1 MEPRDSEESTS
12 SKRKRP
18 ATEAGPF
25 VLRSLLEDL
34 PLSTDGDRDDV
45 EINCVEFLDQNLYV
59 GTSASEILHFFQI
72 PPDPDDAS
80 AKPSYILASRL
91 PPAFHEP
98 PTSTRPG
105 VQQILLLP
113 RVNKAC
119 ILCNWTVTFY
129 SLPEL
134 SPFGTTQI
142 RPCNWIGGIDL
153 NLDPRGAGQD
163 GKSPSVTVLA
173 SLNKKIRVIKIGEE
187 ARGLRVIDF
196 PGSMISVRRDSFA
209 CVADA
214 RSYALLDVDR
224 LQKIPLF
231 PISSLDDSHSDN
243 VGGHIEDISGN
254 TADGLSRS
262 TSSAQSYPAGLSD
275 DRGHGRST
283 SLGTFMSGGSR
294 RHGPTGGGD
303 ERSGRETPEGIF
315 REPSP
320 SPAVAALQA
329 AQWNL
334 SGQGANKPLP
344 IPPTASTTSEALP
357 PAPNPATAP
366 VNLKPHIVSPTPHEF
381 LLVTGTGPQDPGV
394 GMFVNLDGD
403 PTRSTLE
410 FDKYPDELVVDGR
423 GVGVDPTPTTMDDEE
438 EGFVLA
444 SMAKNFGEQQHHGI
458 EIQRWDLDPGEAET
472 EKFWMETP
480 SPNSSEKKQTARIGL
495 RSVVDIGDVYFD
507 EVVDRLRQKR
517 FQSFATRSMDA
528 SILSLHSV
536 DSRTAMSLERV
547 SGERELFESGDS
559 LPNGWEEHRNEEE
572 MQFAQRLGHC
582 RTHLVA
588 WSQKSIWWVV
598 RNPLAL
604 RLDSVISAV
613 IAPQIRPDQTYPSLD
628 RRKLIE
634 LVNSIRGREAKTE
647 TEFLTLGYI
656 RQRAGL
662 LLFLSSLDA
671 LASPPTEP
679 EYRITEDALLEGG
692 LDPRVILAIVPYLRN
707 EILEGRTGIW
717 IHGGVK
723 EVVDGFI
730 TNSIPSDG
738 SDMNTDS
745 SMSDH
750 ILHFLRRFL
759 TAWRKRKGF
768 GSIANENEVFRS
780 VDASL
785 LIVLLQLDQSPSSDT
800 PKGKS
805 VRDALYALVDG
816 GVDCFERAV
825 SLLESHHRLYPLS
838 RLYHSRKMA
847 GEVLATWR
855 RIIEG
860 ETDEGGE
867 LGDGEHRVRSYL
879 VKIRN
884 SALVEE
890 YGVWLATRNPR
901 LGVQVFAE
909 DRSAVKFQPAQV
921 VRILREGAPGAVK
934 DYLEYLVFDK
944 NHAEYINELIAYYL
958 DIVTAKLEESKESR
972 EILAQTYESYR
983 ALRPPKP
990 TYRQFITDNMVNEE
1004 WWHSRLRLLQLLGGS
1019 QGSASE
1025 YDVAAILARIAPYT
1039 QELVPE
1045 VIILDGR
1052 QGHHEEA
1059 LKLLTHGLGDYDTA
1073 ISYCLR
1079 GGSSIYFPI
1088 ISGTLARESLPSQ
1101 EQQAKLFNFLLSEF
1115 LQIEDISNRVEQTSS
1130 LLERFGSW
1138 FDVGHVLSL
1147 IPDTWSVELVSGFLV
1162 SALRRIVRER
1172 SETMIA
1178 KALSGAE
1185 NLKVTASLI
1194 ERIDATGP
1202 SIEAES

>member
-1 MEPRDSEESTS
+1 
-12 SKRKRP
+12 
-18 ATEAGPF
+18 
-25 VLRSLLEDL
+25 
-34 PLSTDGDRDDV
+34 
-45 EINCVEFLDQNLYV
+45 
-59 GTSASEILHFFQI
+59 
-72 PPDPDDAS
+72 
-80 AKPSYILASRL
+80 
-91 PPAFHEP
+91 
-98 PTSTRPG
+98 
-105 VQQILLLP
+105 
-113 RVNKAC
+113 
-119 ILCNWTVTFY
+119 
-129 SLPEL
+129 
-134 SPFGTTQI
+134 
-142 RPCNWIGGIDL
+142 
-153 NLDPRGAGQD
+153 
-163 GKSPSVTVLA
+163 
-173 SLNKKIRVIKIGEE
+173 
-187 ARGLRVIDF
+187 
-196 PGSMISVRRDSFA
+196 MISIRRDSFA
-209 CVADA
+209 CVADS

-231 PISSLDDSHSDN
+231 PISSLDDSQSGN

-254 TADGLSRS
+254 TAGGLSRS
-262 TSSAQSYPAGLSD
+262 SSSAQGYPAGLAD

-294 RHGPTGGGD
+294 RHGPHGVNE

-320 SPAVAALQA
+320 SPAVVALKA
-329 AQWNL
+329 AQWD
-334 SGQGANKPLP
+334 SSPGQGANKPLP
-344 IPPTASTTSEALP
+344 TPPMGSASTEAP
-357 PAPNPATAP
+357 TPDQVPAPSQ
-366 VNLKPHIVSPTPHEF
+366 VYLKPHIVSPTPQEF
-381 LLVTGTGPQDPGV
+381 LLITGTGPRDPGV

-410 FDKYPDELVVDGR
+410 FDRYPDELVVDGR
-423 GVGVDPTPTTMDDEE
+423 GVGVDTAPTAMEDEE

-444 SMAKNFGEQQHHGI
+444 SMARDFGQEQQYGI
-458 EIQRWDLDPGEAET
+458 QVQRWDLDPGEAET
-472 EKFWMETP
+472 EKFWLETP
-480 SPNSSEKKQTARIGL
+480 SSNEEDETRTARIGL
-495 RSVVDIGDVYFD
+495 RSVVDLGDIYFE
-507 EVVDRLRQKR
+507 EVVDRLRLKR
-517 FQSFATRSMDA
+517 FQPFATRSMDA
-528 SILSLHSV
+528 SILSLHSI

-559 LPNGWEEHRNEEE
+559 LPEGWEEHRNHEEL
-572 MQFAQRLGHC
+572 QFAQRLGHC

-588 WSQKSIWWVV
+588 WSGKNVWWIV

-604 RLDSVISAV
+604 RLDSIISAV
-613 IAPQIRPDQTYPSLD
+613 AAPRIRNDQTYPSLD
-628 RRKLIE
+628 RRKLVE
-634 LVNSIRGREAKTE
+634 LINSIRGREAKTE

-662 LLFLSSLDA
+662 LLFLSGLDV
-671 LASPPTEP
+671 LASPPSEP

-692 LDPRVILAIVPYLRN
+692 LDPRVILAIVPYLRK

-723 EVVDGFI
+723 DVADSFI
-730 TNSIPSDG
+730 TNSILGDDPG
-738 SDMNTDS
+738 PTTDNV
-745 SMSDH
+745 MSDH
-750 ILHFLRRFL
+750 ILQFLRRFL
-759 TAWRKRKGF
+759 TAWRKKKGF
-768 GSIANENEVFRS
+768 GSIANENEVFKS
-780 VDASL
+780 VDAAL
-785 LIVLLQLDQSPSSDT
+785 LIVLLQLDQSFPPDA
-800 PKGKS
+800 PKENP
-805 VRDALYALVDG
+805 VRNDLYALVDG

-838 RLYHSRKMA
+838 RLYHSRKMS

-860 ETDEGGE
+860 ETDEAGE
-867 LGDGEHRVRSYL
+867 LGGEHRVRSYL
-879 VKIRN
+879 AKIRN

-901 LGVQVFAE
+901 LGVQVFAD
-909 DRSAVKFQPAQV
+909 DRSLVKFQPTQV

-944 NHAEYINELIAYYL
+944 NHTEYINELIAYYL
-958 DIVTAKLEESKESR
+958 DIVMAKLEESKEAR

-983 ALRPPKP
+983 ALRPPKS
-990 TYRQFITDNMVNEE
+990 TYRQFITDNVIDEE

-1059 LKLLTHGLGDYDTA
+1059 LKLLTHGLGDYNTA

-1079 GGSSIYFPI
+1079 GGSSIYHP
-1088 ISGTLARESLPSQ
+1088 ISGTMARESLPTQ
-1101 EQQAKLFNFLLSEF
+1101 KQQAKLFNFLLAEF

-1138 FDVGHVLSL
+1138 FDVGYVLSL

-1185 NLKVTASLI
+1185 NLKVTADLI
-1194 ERIDATGP
+1194 SKIDAAGP

>member
-1 MEPRDSEESTS
+1 
-12 SKRKRP
+12 
-18 ATEAGPF
+18 
-25 VLRSLLEDL
+25 
-34 PLSTDGDRDDV
+34 
-45 EINCVEFLDQNLYV
+45 
-59 GTSASEILHFFQI
+59 
-72 PPDPDDAS
+72 
-80 AKPSYILASRL
+80 
-91 PPAFHEP
+91 
-98 PTSTRPG
+98 
-105 VQQILLLP
+105 
-113 RVNKAC
+113 
-119 ILCNWTVTFY
+119 
-129 SLPEL
+129 
-134 SPFGTTQI
+134 
-142 RPCNWIGGIDL
+142 
-153 NLDPRGAGQD
+153 
-163 GKSPSVTVLA
+163 
-173 SLNKKIRVIKIGEE
+173 
-187 ARGLRVIDF
+187 VIDF
-196 PGSMISVRRDSFA
+196 PGSIISVRRDSFA

-224 LQKIPLF
+224 MQKIPLF
-231 PISSLDDSHSDN
+231 PISSLDDSQSGN

-254 TADGLSRS
+254 TAGGLSRS
-262 TSSAQSYPAGLSD
+262 TSSAQGHPAGLSD

-283 SLGTFMSGGSR
+283 SLGAFMGGGSR
-294 RHGPTGGGD
+294 RHGPAGGND
-303 ERSGRETPEGIF
+303 ESSGRETPEGIF

-329 AQWNL
+329 AQWDLN

-344 IPPTASTTSEALP
+344 TPPTA
-357 PAPNPATAP
+357 PATTEAQAP
-366 VNLKPHIVSPTPHEF
+366 GPTPVFLKPHIVSPTPQEF
-381 LLVTGTGPQDPGV
+381 LLVTGTGPRDPGV

-444 SMAKNFGEQQHHGI
+444 SMARDFGEKQRYGI
-458 EIQRWDLDPGEAET
+458 EIQRWDQDPGEAET
-472 EKFWMETP
+472 EKFWLETP
-480 SPNSSEKKQTARIGL
+480 SANDAEQTARIGL
-495 RSVVDIGDVYFD
+495 RAVVDLGDIYFD
-507 EVVDRLRQKR
+507 EVVDRLRLKR
-517 FQSFATRSMDA
+517 FQPFATRSMDA
-528 SILSLHSV
+528 SILSLRSV
-536 DSRTAMSLERV
+536 DSRTAISLERV
-547 SGERELFESGDS
+547 SAERELFESGDS
-559 LPNGWEEHRNEEE
+559 LPDGWEEHRSDEEL
-572 MQFAQRLGHC
+572 QFAQRLGRC

-588 WSQKSIWWVV
+588 WSGKSIWWAV

-604 RLDSVISAV
+604 RLDSIISTV
-613 IAPQIRPDQTYPSLD
+613 IAPKIRSDQTYPSLD
-628 RRKLIE
+628 RRKLVE

-662 LLFLSSLDA
+662 LLFLSGLDT
-671 LASPPTEP
+671 LASPLSEP

-717 IHGGVK
+717 IHGGIKDVA
-723 EVVDGFI
+723 DNFI
-730 TNSIPSDG
+730 TNTIPADDPDAVSD
-738 SDMNTDS
+738 SV
-745 SMSDH
+745 MSEH
-750 ILHFLRRFL
+750 VLHFLRRFL
-759 TAWRKRKGF
+759 AAWRKRKGF

-780 VDASL
+780 VDAAL
-785 LIVLLQLDQSPSSDT
+785 LIVLLQLDQSSSPNE
-800 PKGKS
+800 PKEIS
-805 VRDALYALVDG
+805 VRADLYALVDG
-816 GVDCFERAV
+816 GVDCFERAIA
-825 SLLESHHRLYPLS
+825 LLESHHRLYPLS
-838 RLYHSRKMA
+838 RLYQSRKMA

-867 LGDGEHRVRSYL
+867 LGDGEQRVRSYL
-879 VKIRN
+879 AKIRN

-909 DRSAVKFQPAQV
+909 DRSLVKFQPAQV

-958 DIVTAKLEESKESR
+958 DIVMAKLEESKEAR

-990 TYRQFITDNMVNEE
+990 TYRQFITDNMVDEE

-1019 QGSASE
+1019 QGAPSE
-1025 YDVAAILARIAPYT
+1025 YDVAAILKRIAPYT
-1039 QELVPE
+1039 RELVPE

-1059 LKLLTHGLGDYDTA
+1059 LKLLTHDLCDYGTA

-1079 GGSSIYFPI
+1079 GGSSIYYPI
-1088 ISGTLARESLPSQ
+1088 ISGTMARESLPSQ
-1101 EQQAKLFNFLLSEF
+1101 EQQAKLFNFLLAEF
-1115 LQIEDISNRVEQTSS
+1115 LQIEDISNRIEQTSS

-1138 FDVGHVLSL
+1138 FDVGYVLKL
-1147 IPDTWSVELVSGFLV
+1147 IPDSWSVELVSGFLV
-1162 SALRRIVRER
+1162 SALARIVRER

-1194 ERIDATGP
+1194 EKIDAAGP